1 MNLLLDTH
9 SFIWFIEGNPRLSET
24 ARTLITDGGNE
35 VFLSVASLWEMA
47 IKISLGKLGLSE
59 PYEVFI
65 ATQLQLNQ
73 IGLLDI
79 SFSHTVRVTKLPFH
93 HRDPFDR
100 LLNAQSLVEDIPIV
114 SIDAKLDDYG
124 VRRIWKED
132 TESEATTDGAGQE
145 NPLQT

>member
-1 MNLLLDTH
+1 MKLLLDTH

-24 ARTLITDGGNE
+24 ARTLIADGGNE
-35 VFLSVASLWEMA
+35 IFLSVASLWEMA

-132 TESEATTDGAGQE
+132 TESEATTDGTGQK
-145 NPLQT
+145 NPPQT